1 MKFVVNIEEDDI
13 IYMCEEV
20 SVRADI
26 INKLNG
32 SEGCDNSI
40 LQVCDASAAVL
51 EPASLN
57 SELVDT
63 AARLV
68 GFS

>member
-1 MKFVVNIEEDDI
+1 M
-13 IYMCEEV
+13 YEEV
-20 SVRADI
+20 SVRAGI

-32 SEGCDNSI
+32 SEADCCENSI